1 MHVAYLM
8 VWNAVD
14 VYQWWKLE
22 EQNLVWIKL
31 LIEYIPNSDSKTQWI
46 FQNAKS
52 TIPAP
57 PPSLT
62 VLESFAFI

>member
-1 MHVAYLM
+1 MQLM
-8 VWNAVD
+8 YTND
-14 VYQWWKLE
+14 GSWKNRTLFG
-22 EQNLVWIKL
+22 LSYWL
-31 LIEYIPNSDSKTQWI
+31 FEYIPNSDSKTQWI

-62 VLESFAFI
+62 VLEPFAFI